1 MGASR
6 VPIGERGGVG
16 TTTWRDVAAGQAGLV
31 SRRQLGALGID
42 RFRIRNQVAA
52 GRWVELSSTVVGT
65 TTGRLHEDQRRWLGV
80 LHAGPRAVL
89 GDLTAAEV
97 GGLRNWHRDDVT
109 VLVPYDLDLDDP
121 PAGIRI
127 ARTRRPIDLFRAP
140 GRGLPRW
147 RIEPAILH
155 FGAYQS
161 SRRTAQGVVAAAVQ
175 QRLTTPDR
183 LLLTVEQLRPLRW
196 AKLFRQAIGDI
207 AGGSQSMAEIDVVR
221 FCRRQ
226 HLRPPGRQVRRPDAE
241 GRLRFTDCEWVL
253 EDGRVLVLEVD
264 GSFHMDVEHWEDD
277 IARQRGLTDPR
288 RLVIRCTAREL
299 RDEPHRV
306 GADLR
311 RLGVPGR
318 AA

>member
-1 MGASR
+1 MR
-6 VPIGERGGVG
+6 KK
-16 TTTWRDVAAGQAGLV
+16 TWREVAADQAGLI
-31 SRRQLGALGID
+31 SRRQLHDLGFD
-42 RFRIRNQVAA
+42 RFRVRNNIAA
-52 GRWVELSSTVVGT
+52 DRWVDLTSTVIGT
-65 TTGRLHEDQRRWLGV
+65 TTGRLDEGQRRWLGI

-97 GGLRNWHRDDVT
+97 AGLRNWHRDDVT

-121 PAGIRI
+121 PDGIRI

-140 GRGLPRW
+140 GGGLPRW

-161 SRRTAQGVVAAAVQ
+161 NRRTAQGVVAAAVQ

-183 LLLTVEQLRPLRW
+183 LMLTVEQMRPLRW
-196 AKLFRQAIGDI
+196 AGLFREAIGDI
-207 AGGSQSMAEIDVVR
+207 AGGSQSLAEIDVIR

-226 HLRPPGRQVRRPDAE
+226 GLRPPDRQVRRRDAE
-241 GRLRFTDCEWVL
+241 GRLRFTDCEWEL
-253 EDGRVLVLEVD
+253 DDGRTLALEVD
-264 GSFHMDVEHWEDD
+264 GAFHMDVEHWEDD
-277 IARQRGLTDPR
+277 IARQRALTDPQ
-288 RLVIRCTAREL
+288 RLVVRCTAREL
-299 RDEPHRV
+299 RDDPHRL

-311 RLGVPGR
+311 RLGVPCR